1 MLRRCMAAVHR
12 FTDPASAAASEV
24 TQAFQ
29 RLLLGAR
36 PGVPLR
42 AAAQQAPLWLGGKT
56 GQERL
61 KTALTALK
69 EVTNVQGKSLRHA
82 SVFPW

>member
-1 MLRRCMAAVHR
+1 MAAVQK

-29 RLLLGAR
+29 RLLLGPR
-36 PGVPLR
+36 PGVPLK
-42 AAAQQAPLWLGGKT
+42 APAQQAPLWLAGKT

-61 KTALTALK
+61 KNALTALK
-69 EVTNVQGKSLRHA
+69 EITNAQGKSLR
-82 SVFPW
+82 